1 MFLYSIGTVKPTT
14 PEPADSHLPPPGDAP
29 PRVRKIIHCDC
40 DCFYASVEMRDD
52 PSLRNRPLAVGG
64 RPDQRGVIAT
74 CNYEARR
81 YGVHSAMSSALA
93 MRKCPDLLILPSAMD
108 KYRAASRQIMAIYR
122 DYTRDV
128 EPLSLDEAYLDVS
141 GSELCHGSATLIARE
156 IRQRVYETVGVTVSA
171 GVAPNKFIAKIA
183 SDWNKPDGLFVVR
196 PHEVDAFVAALPV
209 RKLHGVGQVA
219 ATRLDRLGIQT
230 CAQLR
235 DWSLI
240 DLHREFGAFG
250 RRLYQLARGIDER
263 PVQADQERKSVSV
276 ETTYVTDLTT
286 LEQCAQEIRRLVE
299 QLDARI
305 ARAGA
310 ARSIR
315 KLYVKIR
322 FADFQR
328 TTVECVADATNAQ
341 TAVALLAK
349 GLQRRAQAVRLLG
362 VGVRID
368 ENTAERHGQFSL
380 FGDAVDESVEGG
392 ADAAA
397 EELTEES
404 NEDPA
409 EESTEEPTENAAGAS
424 IEDPA
429 EGSTA
434 ESTNDPADHST
445 NARTDAPTSGSNP
458 AAEPSGPTPAQ

>member
-1 MFLYSIGTVKPTT
+1 MPISSVISVQPSITACAAALRKMRDDADIRRARCRRHDAVTRFVVNDPAHLGAFAFVRHQYVEPEAFPQPLRIGRQLHRVARAEQPDARHVCGAQRFAGRIGAAGSDGTRQLKRVETITVFLYSIGTVNALIAM
-14 PEPADSHLPPPGDAP
+14 PADPSLPPPSSDAP

-52 PSLRNRPLAVGG
+52 PSLRVRPLAVGG

-81 YGVHSAMSSALA
+81 YGIHSAMSSALA
-93 MRKCPDLLILPSAMD
+93 MRRCPDLLILPTAMD

-122 DYTRDV
+122 DYTADV

-141 GSELCHGSATLIARE
+141 GSERCQGSATLIARE
-156 IRQRVYETVGVTVSA
+156 IRERVRETVGVTVSA
-171 GVAPNKFIAKIA
+171 GVAPNKFVAKIA

-209 RKLHGVGQVA
+209 RKLHGVGKVTA
-219 ATRLDRLGIQT
+219 ARLDRLGIQT

-235 DWSLI
+235 DWPLI
-240 DLHREFGAFG
+240 ELHRAFGVFG
-250 RRLYQLARGIDER
+250 RRLHELSRGLDER

-286 LEQCAQEIRRLVE
+286 LDQCAAEIRRLIE

-305 ARAGA
+305 ARASA
-310 ARSIR
+310 ARAIR

-328 TTVECVADATNAQ
+328 TTVE
-341 TAVALLAK
+341 
-349 GLQRRAQAVRLLG
+349 
-362 VGVRID
+362 
-368 ENTAERHGQFSL
+368 
-380 FGDAVDESVEGG
+380 
-392 ADAAA
+392 
-397 EELTEES
+397 
-404 NEDPA
+404 
-409 EESTEEPTENAAGAS
+409 
-424 IEDPA
+424 
-429 EGSTA
+429 
-434 ESTNDPADHST
+434 
-445 NARTDAPTSGSNP
+445 
-458 AAEPSGPTPAQ
+458 